1 MLQHT
6 LTYQQNQFS
15 GVNKTQRTGKLKEEV
30 DRIYL
35 AAAITTQV
43 REVKK

>member
-1 MLQHT
+1 MLQHP
-6 LTYQQNQFS
+6 LTNQQNLFS
-15 GVNKTQRTGKLKEEV
+15 GVNKTQKIGKYKEEE
-30 DRIYL
+30 DKTYS